1 MVLCDPGGKSVGS
14 VLPQGHS
21 PTWAGAHGP
30 WALREKRVLTE
41 DLSPEALGCL
51 LHRLEHLPTFSAGVR
66 DLNSHLIWACYRPP
80 VCPRNGDIWSQLCL
94 VLVGLL
100 VSTPIQRALVNWLR
114 QYRCSISS
122 THSKLCVSGD
132 SQVVLVVKN
141 PPAIAGGF
149 RDLGSIPGLGRS
161 PGGGH
166 GNPLQY
172 SSWRAPRTE
181 EPGGL

>member
-1 MVLCDPGGKSVGS
+1 M
-14 VLPQGHS
+14 
-21 PTWAGAHGP
+21 
-30 WALREKRVLTE
+30 TE

-51 LHRLEHLPTFSAGVR
+51 LHQLEHLPTSSAGVR
-66 DLNSHLIWACYRPP
+66 DLNSHLVWAYYRPP

-94 VLVGLL
+94 VLLVGLL
-100 VSTPIQRALVNWLR
+100 VSTPIQSALVNWLR

-132 SQVVLVVKN
+132 SQVALVVKN
-141 PPAIAGGF
+141 LSANAGDF

-161 PGGGH
+161 PGRGH

-172 SSWRAPRTE
+172 SSWRIPWTE
-181 EPGGL
+181 EPGRLQFMESKRARCNLACTHIASWVKKTFFFLIS